1 MRTDEQLPAHQQI
14 WPWLLLLL
22 QIVQL
27 HQPLLVTLSLRSCSV
42 EMEGRRPIIE
52 PLCYS
57 LISPPRASQN
67 TLCKRSDMRLPAQPR
82 DAKTLYPTQRAK
94 NPMTRSCMKSRCL
107 KTRTNE
113 RNEILK
119 NYNTTFNTLSGHS
132 DHLTS
137 LYGKAKQ
144 NILRNEMER
153 ETIGSLNGRQIN
165 EQNTPKGIRSLRNAQ
180 RFFNPNKRTA
190 QYSKEFSD
198 YSKSRTETE
207 SANKSVNEMKG
218 KSGEFGMKSL
228 DLTDK
233 IKKQIILTM
242 LKESKIPMEIIAREE
257 KYLKTIKDQQL
268 KLEKLSEA
276 ILASYDVIVQAKEPY
291 QSVIPGIIHKRA
303 VTREKIKRQVPAV
316 TNKSFISKTTP
327 NATKIQKQLPAPFMI
342 PSKKLQRKDN
352 EGKLLNAL
360 PEGVKDFLINTKIA
374 LINKYTSLL
383 FRNKESHYNLKAINL
398 LHRKLGLGKQIQNEE
413 ELKSRERVCQIKE
426 ALLRLLYSTLN
437 RENMHTADTTSV
449 APRYFIGSGNNSP
462 LVKSLLRERWW
473 WVQGEDGQKPL
484 NLLWTQWRRMDF
496 ISTLGTTNSPLN
508 ENISRISNHLE
519 GNCYLGHKKNMY
531 KCLSL
536 YYSLVG
542 KKLSDAVPLTFH
554 IKGRKDPEYE
564 VFKALFTENEA
575 RLKAAGIGSEGE
587 DEEASETELDEY
599 TEYETAECDR
609 NLWIIKPGENTNRG
623 NGIIVSNNLYRIAE
637 HMIGLSHTYIMQ
649 KYIERPLLFEK
660 RKFDIRCF
668 VLVTS
673 INGYMKAFYYQE
685 GYLRTSSKDYSVRD
699 LSRSVHLTNEA
710 VQIHNQDFGKH
721 EAGNKVSYSDF
732 NKYLH
737 AHSQDNDIDPPIDLF
752 KNILPRIKVIG
763 G

>member
-1 MRTDEQLPAHQQI
+1 
-14 WPWLLLLL
+14 
-22 QIVQL
+22 
-27 HQPLLVTLSLRSCSV
+27 
-42 EMEGRRPIIE
+42 MEGRRRPIIE

-57 LISPPRASQN
+57 LIAPPKGPHN
-67 TLCKRSDMRLPAQPR
+67 TVCKRSDMRLPVQPR
-82 DAKTLYPTQRAK
+82 DAKTLYPVQRAK
-94 NPMTRSCMKSRCL
+94 KPMTRSCIKSRCL
-107 KTRTNE
+107 KTRTSA
-113 RNEILK
+113 RNEALK
-119 NYNTTFNTLSGHS
+119 NYSTTFNTLSGHS
-132 DHLTS
+132 DRLTS

-144 NILRNEMER
+144 NILRNEIER
-153 ETIGSLNGRQIN
+153 ETIGLSNNRQIN
-165 EQNTPKGIRSLRNAQ
+165 EQNTPKDTRSLRNAQ
-180 RFFNPNKRTA
+180 RFFNPNKRAA
-190 QYSKEFSD
+190 QYTKEFSD
-198 YSKSRTETE
+198 YSKSRTE
-207 SANKSVNEMKG
+207 SASRSVNEMQG
-218 KSGEFGMKSL
+218 RSEELNMKSL

-242 LKESKIPMEIIAREE
+242 LKESKIPMEIIAGEE
-257 KYLKTIKDQQL
+257 KYLRTIKDQQL

-291 QSVIPGIIHKRA
+291 QSVIPDIIHKRA
-303 VTREKIKRQVPAV
+303 VTREKIKRQIPAV
-316 TNKSFISKTTP
+316 TNKSFTSKTTS
-327 NATKIQKQLPAPFMI
+327 NAIKMQKQLPAPFMI

-352 EGKLLNAL
+352 EDRLLNAL
-360 PEGVKDFLINTKIA
+360 PEGVKDSLINTKIA

-383 FRNKESHYNLKAINL
+383 FRSKESHYNLKAINL
-398 LHRKLGLGKQIQNEE
+398 LHRKLGLGKLIQNEE

-473 WVQGEDGQKPL
+473 WVQGEDGQKSL

-496 ISTLGTTNSPLN
+496 ISALGTANSPSN
-508 ENISRISNHLE
+508 ESISRISNHLE

-542 KKLSDAVPLTFH
+542 KQLSDAVPLTFH

-564 VFKALFTENEA
+564 VFKALFAENEA
-575 RLKAAGIGSEGE
+575 RLKAAGINSEGE

-637 HMIGLSHTYIMQ
+637 HMIGLSHTYIVQ

-673 INGYMKAFYYQE
+673 ISGHMKAFYYQE

-710 VQIHNQDFGKH
+710 VQIHSQDFGKH

-737 AHSQDNDIDPPIDLF
+737 VHSQDNDIDPPIDLF

-763 G
+763 GDLVEHYD